1 VDSFN
6 GYENYPVT
14 LDAFHVVLKTDYA
27 QEQPDFRIFKMFLQK
42 KQINESANEKKVQI
56 NSKIL

>member
-1 VDSFN
+1 MGMKTIRF
-6 GYENYPVT
+6 T

-42 KQINESANEKKVQI
+42 KNK
-56 NSKIL
+56 